1 MNELNMTTRLSF
13 DDDSFAA
20 REKIAIFWKV
30 NGREGKIKGQKTL
43 ALMCMGLVGGGAR
56 VSLT

>member
-1 MNELNMTTRLSF
+1 MNELNMTTRLPF

-30 NGREGKIKGQKTL
+30 NGREGKIKGQKRL
-43 ALMCMGLVGGGAR
+43 ALMCMGLVGGGA
-56 VSLT
+56 